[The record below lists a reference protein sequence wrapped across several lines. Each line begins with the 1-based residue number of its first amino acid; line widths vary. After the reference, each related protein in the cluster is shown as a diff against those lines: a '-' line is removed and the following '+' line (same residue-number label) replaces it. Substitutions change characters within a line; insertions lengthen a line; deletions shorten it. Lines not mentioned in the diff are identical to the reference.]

1 MGSHVMCLVVFVFG
15 LFGCKCGSGDRLCPL
30 DSHDGLVSVICA
42 GKVHSR
48 SSSFLNWTIQT
59 VDQSE
64 ERTGHIVCNIKTQ
77 WCYFDGSKD
86 VQATLSDFDGYK
98 DVQATLS
105 DFDGYKDVQATLS
118 VEGETFLSVL
128 TFKRLPLDQEATR
141 TTCIFWDKVE
151 TSAKSKVAL
160 CAAKVAE
167 STNVPRCTDL
177 LSRVSGLELRCKG
190 HGSYCLA
197 LEGID
202 LVLISPKKTG
212 DEASTLWS
220 PSPTTFWTHS
230 GASLTSLSTLLN
242 SVCRRSKESPAQ
254 GRTRYPGTVL
264 SWQDRVAE
272 LKTRC
277 LLRRSLRSVNNS
289 CKPVFMLRNTTYNAT
304 NNTTI
309 DCYEFPNSK
318 SDDTLTCQVKGTDV
332 NVTCYS
338 VLKNETKS
346 GIYSSPFLVKNVY
359 ADNRAFCLCFNVQDP
374 ECCNASATLILPR
387 AHLNQ
392 SCTPAYTKYDV
403 MVTLYYVVAGVLSV
417 FCFIFVSSTCIYV
430 CRNGS
435 VLYSYYYFDVYRR
448 IKRELRERPQQ
459 KGAPPIPPPRLP
471 PRGSRVRGRLEETR
485 FDDNRGLPEAR
496 ELCSREMSVARVG
509 NVRGRSEVRVDN
521 VRGRSEVRVDN
532 VRGRS
537 EVRVDNVR
545 GRSEVRVDDARVCL
559 LARDV
564 PARIEYNPSTGS
576 SFGWTQDDVFETGF
590 EQREPNDTDRLNTS
604 ARCRSDEDGYL
615 IPSAVSSMDQ
625 WTAVD
630 SKYLN
635 ECECRAPPPL
645 PCRRP
650 TKGQELVLVT
660 KTNFDSDTS
669 GVSMS
674 ILKDT
679 ED

>member
-15 LFGCKCGSGDRLCPL
+15 LFSCKCGSGDRLCPL
-30 DSHDGLVSVICA
+30 DSHDGLVSVVCA

-64 ERTGHIVCNIKTQ
+64 DRTGQISCNIKTQ
-77 WCYFDGSKD
+77 WCY
-86 VQATLSDFDGYK
+86 
-98 DVQATLS
+98 
-105 DFDGYKDVQATLS
+105 FDGYKDVQATLS

-128 TFKRLPLDQEATR
+128 TFKRLPLNQEATR
-141 TTCIFWDKVE
+141 TTCIFWDRVE
-151 TSAKSKVAL
+151 TSVKSKVAL

-167 STNVPRCTDL
+167 RTNVPRCTDL

-190 HGSYCLA
+190 HGSYCFA
-197 LEGID
+197 QEGINP
-202 LVLISPKKTG
+202 VLINPKKTG

-230 GASLTSLSTLLN
+230 RSSLMSLSTLLK

-254 GRTRYPGTVL
+254 GRTRYPRDVL

-272 LKTRC
+272 LKTRH
-277 LLRRSLRSVNNS
+277 LLRRSLRSVLNRSVVNNLDS
-289 CKPVFMLRNTTYNAT
+289 CKPVFTLSNTT

-309 DCYEFPNSK
+309 DCYDITISK
-318 SDDTLTCQVKGTDV
+318 NDDTLTCQVKGADV
-332 NVTCYS
+332 NVTCY
-338 VLKNETKS
+338 NDFMNWTKW
-346 GIYSSPFLVKNVY
+346 GIYASPFSVKKVY
-359 ADNRAFCLCFNVQDP
+359 ADNRVFCLCYFVQDP
-374 ECCNASATLILPR
+374 ECGNASAILILPR

-403 MVTLYYVVAGVLSV
+403 MVTLYYVVASVLSV
-417 FCFIFVSSTCIYV
+417 VCFIFVSSTCIYV

-435 VLYSYYYFDVYRR
+435 VLYTYYYFDVYRR
-448 IKRELRERPQQ
+448 IKRELRERPHQ

-471 PRGSRVRGRLEETR
+471 PRGSRVRGHLEETR

-509 NVRGRSEVRVDN
+509 NVRGRSEVRVNN
-521 VRGRSEVRVDN
+521 VRGRSEVRVD
-532 VRGRS
+532 
-537 EVRVDNVR
+537 DVR

-576 SFGWTQDDVFETGF
+576 SVGWTQDDVFEAGF
-590 EQREPNDTDRLNTS
+590 EQREPYDTDRLTTS

-615 IPSAVSSMDQ
+615 IPRAVSSMAQ
-625 WTAVD
+625 LTAVD

-674 ILKDT
+674 FLKDT